1 MPSPSQS
8 VGCEPHGDHWHCDG
22 PAETGSAGGE
32 EGAAGAIGVDLSA
45 VAAMAI
51 GVAAV
56 LA

>member
-32 EGAAGAIGVDLSA
+32 EGAAGAIGVDFSA